1 MNVFNHI
8 IISMKIKRSV
18 EDNFPVKLKTL
29 KYLYGSI
36 KPDISR
42 KFSDIPH
49 YKADSEEFVKEEL
62 EKILQTDYSDLLE
75 SKGDFSE
82 RLGVLTHYLSDFFCH
97 AHSER
102 FDGGRLSHGIYEM
115 KLMFYCGVKL
125 RKVSRLHRQN
135 TYSSGVFC
143 SDICGFIDRLH
154 VVYSDS
160 ERIPSLI
167 DDISFAHEACFAMY
181 FTVLASCL
189 AEESGCKLELAEA
202 C

>member
-1 MNVFNHI
+1 MNVFSHM
-8 IISMKIKRSV
+8 IISMKVKHSV
-18 EDNFPVKLKTL
+18 EELFPVKLKTF
-29 KYLYGSI
+29 KFLYGSI

-49 YKADSEEFVKEEL
+49 FKADSQEFVRAEL
-62 EKILQTDYSDLLE
+62 DKILRTEYSDYLE

-97 AHSER
+97 AHSDR
-102 FDGGRLSHGIYEM
+102 FEGGKLMHGIYEM
-115 KLMFYCGVKL
+115 KLMIYCGAKL
-125 RKVSRLHRQN
+125 RKISRQQKRS
-135 TYSSGVFC
+135 TYSFC
-143 SDICGFIDRLH
+143 SCNSDIFGFIDNLH
-154 VVYSDS
+154 SSYSDL
-160 ERIPSLI
+160 ERSPSLL

-189 AEESGCKLELAEA
+189 ADEVSCKPELARA